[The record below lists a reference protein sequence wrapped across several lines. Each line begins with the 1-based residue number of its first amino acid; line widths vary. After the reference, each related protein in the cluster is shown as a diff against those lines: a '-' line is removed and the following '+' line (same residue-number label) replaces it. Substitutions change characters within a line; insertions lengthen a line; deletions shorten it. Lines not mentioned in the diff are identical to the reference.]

1 MLGVLLGVQDGNL
14 SLARELLS
22 KFRVTK
28 HGSRKPLRVVSDP
41 LSYEVRDRVSR
52 RKKGPLSLSRY
63 PRTLWRPGVL
73 NFEGDSVCA
82 GHASRFAPK
91 SAKEL
96 VMAGPG
102 IHGRIILRQVKSLLD
117 MSLPVGAEEIGG
129 RLVYYGPWGSIV
141 GQGRDLSLPTPGND
155 PC

>member
-1 MLGVLLGVQDGNL
+1 MVAGGRDWGAGWSIMGHGGPLWAISLIFPFPPLGTALAGGFAGVQDGNL

-22 KFRVTK
+22 HFRVTK

-52 RKKGPLSLSRY
+52 RNKGPLSLSRY

-82 GHASRFAPK
+82 G
-91 SAKEL
+91 
-96 VMAGPG
+96 
-102 IHGRIILRQVKSLLD
+102 RQ
-117 MSLPVGAEEIGG
+117 PVRA
-129 RLVYYGPWGSIV
+129 
-141 GQGRDLSLPTPGND
+141 
-155 PC
+155 